1 MLRATGQTE
10 GSYDSTPGSASR
22 KAADAWLG
30 EQPVGGAGGN
40 IFRDPDG
47 RVALVLIQ
55 SANVAQFDV
64 SLFDMKAQ
72 YSFTPGDWGT
82 FNTRLNATVYTDYLF
97 TDKKGN
103 PVDVLGK
110 QNARTNIAP
119 PMPKVK
125 MAWQNNWFRNN
136 HSASMSVSW
145 FSAVDHDAQIVD
157 LYQYDGQFVPPSEID
172 EDPIIDV
179 RYSYFMEDFFLFDSA
194 VTLSA
199 GVNNLLDY
207 KPTLTGQIG
216 GFESRL
222 INNFYRQFFVSIDFT
237 PGG

>member
-1 MLRATGQTE
+1 
-10 GSYDSTPGSASR
+10 
-22 KAADAWLG
+22 
-30 EQPVGGAGGN
+30 
-40 IFRDPDG
+40 
-47 RVALVLIQ
+47 
-55 SANVAQFDV
+55 
-64 SLFDMKAQ
+64 
-72 YSFTPGDWGT
+72 
-82 FNTRLNATVYTDYLF
+82 
-97 TDKKGN
+97 
-103 PVDVLGK
+103 
-110 QNARTNIAP
+110 
-119 PMPKVK
+119 
-125 MAWQNNWFRNN
+125 
-136 HSASMSVSW
+136 MSVSW

-157 LYQYDGQFVPPSEID
+157 LYQFDGQFVPPSEID